1 MKKQVIEYAGIPVG
15 ITIPDGDR
23 VKFIAVK
30 YPVID
35 LDGGNFTADLRW
47 MMHVWVTPE
56 TTENADGFFAYLN
69 SDLYEKQAAQK
80 SASSEPSGT
89 TP

>member
-1 MKKQVIEYAGIPVG
+1 MKKQVIEYAGVPVG

-35 LDGGNFTADLRW
+35 LDGGVYRSVGELQLAIHQHMAKTA
-47 MMHVWVTPE
+47 PE
-56 TTENADGFFAYLN
+56 DQAVFLGAANAAV
-69 SDLYEKQAAQK
+69 
-80 SASSEPSGT
+80 ASSDRKVFNAA
-89 TP
+89 

>member
-35 LDGGNFTADLRW
+35 LDGGVYRSVNELQLAIHQH
-47 MMHVWVTPE
+47 MAKSAPE
-56 TTENADGFFAYLN
+56 DQAVFLGAANAPA
-69 SDLYEKQAAQK
+69 
-80 SASSEPSGT
+80 ASSERKVFNAA
-89 TP
+89 

>member
-35 LDGGNFTADLRW
+35 LDGGSYRNISEL
-47 MMHVWVTPE
+47 
-56 TTENADGFFAYLN
+56 
-69 SDLYEKQAAQK
+69 QAAIHDHMVK
-80 SASSEPSGT
+80 SAPEDQAVFLGAANSPVASSARRVFNAA
-89 TP
+89 

>member
-1 MKKQVIEYAGIPVG
+1 MKKQVIEYAGVPVG

-35 LDGGNFTADLRW
+35 LDGGVYRSVSELQTAIHQH
-47 MMHVWVTPE
+47 M
-56 TTENADGFFAYLN
+56 A
-69 SDLYEKQAAQK
+69 K
-80 SASSEPSGT
+80 SAPEDQAVFFGAANAPVASAERKVFNAA
-89 TP
+89 

>member
-35 LDGGNFTADLRW
+35 LDGGSYRNIGELQVAIHQH
-47 MMHVWVTPE
+47 MAKSAPE
-56 TTENADGFFAYLN
+56 DQAEFFGAANAPV
-69 SDLYEKQAAQK
+69 
-80 SASSEPSGT
+80 ASSERKVFNAA
-89 TP
+89 

>member
-1 MKKQVIEYAGIPVG
+1 MKKQVIEYAGVPVG

-35 LDGGNFTADLRW
+35 LDGGVYRSVGELQLAIHQH
-47 MMHVWVTPE
+47 M
-56 TTENADGFFAYLN
+56 A
-69 SDLYEKQAAQK
+69 K
-80 SASSEPSGT
+80 SAPEDQAVFLGAANAAVASSDRKVFNAA
-89 TP
+89 

>member
-1 MKKQVIEYAGIPVG
+1 MKKQVIEYAGVPVG

-35 LDGGNFTADLRW
+35 LDGGVYRSVGELQLAIHQH
-47 MMHVWVTPE
+47 M
-56 TTENADGFFAYLN
+56 A
-69 SDLYEKQAAQK
+69 K
-80 SASSEPSGT
+80 SAPEDQAVFLGAANAAEASSDRKVFNAA
-89 TP
+89 

>member
-35 LDGGNFTADLRW
+35 LDGGVYRSVGELQSAIHQH
-47 MMHVWVTPE
+47 M
-56 TTENADGFFAYLN
+56 A
-69 SDLYEKQAAQK
+69 K
-80 SASSEPSGT
+80 SASEDQAEFFGVANSVFASSERKVFNAA
-89 TP
+89 

>member
-1 MKKQVIEYAGIPVG
+1 MQKQVIEYAGIPVG

-35 LDGGNFTADLRW
+35 LDGGSYRNISEL
-47 MMHVWVTPE
+47 
-56 TTENADGFFAYLN
+56 
-69 SDLYEKQAAQK
+69 QAAIHQHMVK
-80 SASSEPSGT
+80 SDPEDQAEFLGAANTPVSSSARRVFNAA
-89 TP
+89 

>member
-1 MKKQVIEYAGIPVG
+1 MKKQVIEYAGVPVG

-35 LDGGNFTADLRW
+35 LDGGIYRSVGELQLAIHQH
-47 MMHVWVTPE
+47 M
-56 TTENADGFFAYLN
+56 A
-69 SDLYEKQAAQK
+69 K
-80 SASSEPSGT
+80 SAPEDQAVFLGAANAAVASSDRKVFNAA
-89 TP
+89 

>member
-35 LDGGNFTADLRW
+35 LDGGSYRNISEL
-47 MMHVWVTPE
+47 
-56 TTENADGFFAYLN
+56 
-69 SDLYEKQAAQK
+69 QAAIHQHMVK
-80 SASSEPSGT
+80 SDPEDQAEFLGAANTPGSASARRVFNAA
-89 TP
+89 

>member
-30 YPVID
+30 YPVT
-35 LDGGNFTADLRW
+35 LKSSK
-47 MMHVWVTPE
+47 
-56 TTENADGFFAYLN
+56 YL
-69 SDLYEKQAAQK
+69 K
-80 SASSEPSGT
+80 S
-89 TP
+89 

>member
-35 LDGGNFTADLRW
+35 LDGGSYRNISEL
-47 MMHVWVTPE
+47 
-56 TTENADGFFAYLN
+56 
-69 SDLYEKQAAQK
+69 QAAIHQHMVK
-80 SASSEPSGT
+80 SDPVDQAEFLGAANTPVPSSARRVFNAA
-89 TP
+89 